1 MTKEERG
8 MHIHLDAVG
17 GIAGDMFV
25 AALLDARPDL
35 SEAVQ
40 DNLRL
45 AGLQDDVHATILPHD
60 DGVLTGSRFDVRKT
74 GSEQG
79 HPEAH
84 SHSHAHEHRHGH
96 DHPHH
101 DHAHNHHHHDDVR
114 HHHHHTHW
122 RDLRAMLESSKLPE
136 EVKRIAVAIFQELAQ
151 AEAAVHGKEV
161 DDVAFHEVGNWD
173 SIADIV
179 AAATLIEAMGA
190 GLPVLGVRSPG
201 VGDTVT
207 DGVTGFLSSEDASAF
222 AVKMTRLASE
232 RELRKQM
239 GAAARE
245 DSTKYAIERTTRIM
259 LRYYEGLVR
268 AAQPRHRG
276 LRFRLRS
283 FMERFNQ

>member
-1 MTKEERG
+1 
-8 MHIHLDAVG
+8 
-17 GIAGDMFV
+17 
-25 AALLDARPDL
+25 
-35 SEAVQ
+35 
-40 DNLRL
+40 
-45 AGLQDDVHATILPHD
+45 
-60 DGVLTGSRFDVRKT
+60 
-74 GSEQG
+74 
-79 HPEAH
+79 
-84 SHSHAHEHRHGH
+84 
-96 DHPHH
+96 
-101 DHAHNHHHHDDVR
+101 
-114 HHHHHTHW
+114 
-122 RDLRAMLESSKLPE
+122 
-136 EVKRIAVAIFQELAQ
+136 
-151 AEAAVHGKEV
+151 
-161 DDVAFHEVGNWD
+161 
-173 SIADIV
+173 
-179 AAATLIEAMGA
+179 MGA